1 MAETKIEWAA
11 TVRPDGTT
19 VPGYTFNPWRGC
31 TKVSDGCRSCYADTM
46 SKRNP
51 GTLGVWGP
59 MGTRVVA
66 AESYWRLPEKWNR
79 DASFVV
85 DLGEPRPRVFCA
97 SLADVFE
104 DWQGPMTGTDGRYGF
119 QSVGCSEW
127 VWSDLAVTNQEDEY
141 RPLTMD
147 HVRARLFR
155 LIDATPNLDWLLLTK
170 RPENI
175 VRMMPERSPRRQC
188 PAGVSDVYRPNV
200 WLGTSVENQ
209 ATADER
215 IPHLLRVPAAVRF
228 LSLEPLL
235 GPVDLSRFHIGWSR
249 CPACQQAADP
259 STENPLGS
267 EIYCRGC
274 EHDEPLPV
282 DGRHLHWVIVGGESG
297 PNARPMHPN
306 WVRSIRDQCQAAG
319 VPFHFKQW
327 GAFEPVTPLYR
338 GRDDTLETGGE
349 VVVNSDGTIHN
360 DRDGQPNDPHA
371 WLMHR
376 VGKKSAGRLLD
387 GRTWDEVP
395 DVSRG

>member
-1 MAETKIEWAA
+1 
-11 TVRPDGTT
+11 
-19 VPGYTFNPWRGC
+19 
-31 TKVSDGCRSCYADTM
+31 M

-104 DWQGPMTGTDGRYGF
+104 DWQGAMTAVNGRQLWQAGDGWTDKPGGRTL
-119 QSVGCSEW
+119 
-127 VWSDLAVTNQEDEY
+127 D
-141 RPLTMD
+141 MD

-209 ATADER
+209 ATKTR
-215 IPHLLRVPAAVRF
+215 IDILRTIPAAIRF
-228 LSLEPLL
+228 LSVEPLL
-235 GPVDLSRFHIGWSR
+235 EDLG
-249 CPACQQAADP
+249 QL
-259 STENPLGS
+259 NL
-267 EIYCRGC
+267 
-274 EHDEPLPV
+274 
-282 DGRHLHWVIVGGESG
+282 DGIHWVIVGGESG

-395 DVSRG
+395 EVSRG